1 MIGIDANVPVRYIV
15 QGDEEQAAI
24 AFDKIDKKASGHRLV
39 RLLE

>member
-15 QGDEEQAAI
+15 QDDEEQAAI
-24 AFDKIDKKASGHRLV
+24 AFDKKASGHRLV